1 MTKSN
6 KASNQNITANN
17 AIKSTSTSQ
26 AMRII
31 KAGNCSTISGKS
43 SLHYHI
49 ACNDEG
55 AIYIRVSSNNGG
67 GFFNPEWVAYAAIV
81 TALEATEAI
90 TSPVLRGV
98 FQGRSANNPAF
109 MMSVLL
115 QEGIVIAHPEQ
126 QRAYQL
132 ADTKVFTEAMQKLIQ
147 SDIAIQDSLGLDE
160 MPSFIET
167 KAA

>member
-6 KASNQNITANN
+6 KASTKTASANN
-17 AIKSTSTSQ
+17 TIKSALTSQ

-31 KAGNCSTISGKS
+31 KAGSCNTISGKS
-43 SLHYHI
+43 SLQYHI
-49 ACNDEG
+49 ACNGEG
-55 AIYIRVSSNNGG
+55 AIYIRVTSNNGG
-67 GFFNPEWVAYAAIV
+67 GFFNPEWVAYAGIV
-81 TALEATEAI
+81 AALEATEAI
-90 TSPVLRGV
+90 TSPVLRDV

-115 QEGIVIAHPEQ
+115 QEGIVVHHPEQ
-126 QRAYQL
+126 PRAYQL
-132 ADTKVFTEAMQKLIQ
+132 VDTKLFTESMQKLIQ
-147 SDIAIQDSLGLDE
+147 SDVNIKDTLGIED

>member
-6 KASNQNITANN
+6 KS
-17 AIKSTSTSQ
+17 STNTVNKTVNTP
-26 AMRII
+26 ALRII
-31 KAGNCSTISGKS
+31 KAGSCNTISGKS
-43 SLHYHI
+43 SLQYHI

-55 AIYIRVSSNNGG
+55 AIYIRVTSNNGG

-81 TALEATEAI
+81 TALQSTEAI
-90 TSPVLRGV
+90 TSPVLGGV
-98 FQGRSANNPAF
+98 FQGRSSNNPAF

-115 QEGIVIAHPEQ
+115 QEGIVVAHPEQ

-132 ADTKVFTEAMQKLIQ
+132 SDTKVFTEAMQKLIQ
-147 SDIAIQDSLGLDE
+147 SNIAIQDSLGLDE

>member
-6 KASNQNITANN
+6 KASSNTVNKTVNRPAL
-17 AIKSTSTSQ
+17 
-26 AMRII
+26 RII
-31 KAGNCSTISGKS
+31 KAGSCSTISGKS
-43 SLHYHI
+43 SLQYHI
-49 ACNDEG
+49 ACNNEG
-55 AIYIRVSSNNGG
+55 AIYIRVTSNNGG
-67 GFFNPEWVAYAAIV
+67 GFFNPEWVGYAAIV
-81 TALEATEAI
+81 TALQSTEAI

-98 FQGRSANNPAF
+98 FLGRSSNNPAF

-115 QEGIVIAHPEQ
+115 QEGIVVAHPEQ

-147 SDIAIQDSLGLDE
+147 SDINIKDTLGVED

-167 KAA
+167 KVA

>member
-6 KASNQNITANN
+6 KASTKTASVNN
-17 AIKSTSTSQ
+17 AVKGTNSTQ
-26 AMRII
+26 PLRII
-31 KAGNCSTISGKS
+31 KSGNCSTISGKS
-43 SLHYHI
+43 TLQYHI
-49 ACNDEG
+49 ACDDEG
-55 AIYIRVSSNNGG
+55 AIYIRVTSNNGG

-81 TALEATEAI
+81 TALEATDAI

-98 FQGRSANNPAF
+98 FQGRSSNNPAF

-115 QEGIVIAHPEQ
+115 QEGIVVSHPEQ

-132 ADTKVFTEAMQKLIQ
+132 ADTKVFTEAMQKLMQ
-147 SDIAIQDSLGLDE
+147 SDVTIQDSLGLDE

>member
-6 KASNQNITANN
+6 KASTNTVNKTVNTPAL
-17 AIKSTSTSQ
+17 
-26 AMRII
+26 RII
-31 KAGNCSTISGKS
+31 KAGSCNTISGKS
-43 SLHYHI
+43 SLQYHI

-55 AIYIRVSSNNGG
+55 NIYIQVTSNNGG

-98 FQGRSANNPAF
+98 FLGRSANNPAF

-115 QEGIVIAHPEQ
+115 QEGIVVAHPEQ
-126 QRAYQL
+126 PRAYQL
-132 ADTKVFTEAMQKLIQ
+132 ADTKLFTESMQKLIR
-147 SDIAIQDSLGLDE
+147 SDVTIQDSLGLDE

>member
-6 KASNQNITANN
+6 KASSKNATAKN
-17 AIKSTSTSQ
+17 ASNTQ
-26 AMRII
+26 PLRII

-43 SLHYHI
+43 SLQYHI
-49 ACNDEG
+49 ACNNEG
-55 AIYIRVSSNNGG
+55 AIYLRVTSNNGG

-81 TALEATEAI
+81 AALEATDAI
-90 TSPVLRGV
+90 TSPVLRHV

-115 QEGIVIAHPEQ
+115 QEGIVVPHPEQ
-126 QRAYQL
+126 TRAYQL
-132 ADTKVFTEAMQKLIQ
+132 VDTKLFTESMQKLIQ
-147 SDIAIQDSLGLDE
+147 SDVNIKDTLGVED

-167 KAA
+167 KVA

>member
-6 KASNQNITANN
+6 KASTKNTTA
-17 AIKSTSTSQ
+17 KSAPSAKTL
-26 AMRII
+26 RII

-43 SLHYHI
+43 SLQYHV
-49 ACNDEG
+49 ACNHEG
-55 AIYIRVSSNNGG
+55 AIYLRVTSNNGG

-81 TALEATEAI
+81 AALEATEAI

-98 FQGRSANNPAF
+98 FQGRSSNNPAF

-115 QEGIVIAHPEQ
+115 QEGIVAPHPEQ
-126 QRAYQL
+126 PRAYQL
-132 ADTKVFTEAMQKLIQ
+132 ADTKLFTESMQKLIQ
-147 SDIAIQDSLGLDE
+147 SDINIKDTLGVED

>member
-1 MTKSN
+1 MTISN
-6 KASNQNITANN
+6 KALTKNTTA
-17 AIKSTSTSQ
+17 KSASSAQTL
-26 AMRII
+26 RII

-43 SLHYHI
+43 NLQYHV

-55 AIYIRVSSNNGG
+55 AIYIRVTSNNGG

-81 TALEATEAI
+81 AALQSTEAI

-98 FQGRSANNPAF
+98 FRGRSANNPAF

-115 QEGIVIAHPEQ
+115 QEGIVALHPEQ
-126 QRAYQL
+126 PRAYQL
-132 ADTKVFTEAMQKLIQ
+132 ADTKVFTEAMRKLMQ